1 MLEDREAERGLW
13 AHPERGVC
21 QVRASL
27 VDPDV
32 AGGHRDDSREAHGGQ
47 YGERAPERQHAPV
60 RPGGGHHDH
69 EQEGHRGGQHGQ
81 PAVERRRKRRDRG
94 ECAKHAELGHPFGE
108 LIEGAAWRS
117 ARAAVALG
125 MLAEEEAQQNAWYLR
140 GEVHAARAV
149 AADSLSL
156 DALFWFTAAKG
167 QLAVQASVRDAARLG
182 QEVWRLAHRM
192 LAIDPDHAG
201 ARNVLGRLQYEV
213 MTLSRIERFLAR
225 MILGS
230 NEALRSSSWEGA
242 ERHQLRAVALDPE
255 QILYRYDLARIH
267 MRRGRP
273 REAEA
278 ELGTALALPAR
289 THPDFR
295 IHTDARR
302 QLARLEAR
310 R

>member
-1 MLEDREAERGLW
+1 MIRTMVYALAALRWVGPLGAQMVLGG
-13 AHPERGVC
+13 ATPPAGVDAFAR
-21 QVRASL
+21 VDSLHTSFDPRASL
-27 VDPDV
+27 EAAEALATADSGDV
-32 AGGHRDDSREAHGGQ
+32 
-47 YGERAPERQHAPV
+47 
-60 RPGGGHHDH
+60 
-69 EQEGHRGGQHGQ
+69 
-81 PAVERRRKRRDRG
+81 
-94 ECAKHAELGHPFGE
+94 
-108 LIEGAAWRS
+108 GAAWRA

-201 ARNVLGRLQYEV
+201 THNVLGRLQYEV

-289 THPDFR
+289 TPPDFR